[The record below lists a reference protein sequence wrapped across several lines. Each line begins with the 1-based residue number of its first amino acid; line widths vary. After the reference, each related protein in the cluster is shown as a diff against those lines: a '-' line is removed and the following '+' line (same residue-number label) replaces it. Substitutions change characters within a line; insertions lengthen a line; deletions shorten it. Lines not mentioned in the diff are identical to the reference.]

1 MPDVTLDRLWQL
13 ACKVGDKSGV
23 EPELV
28 FQPIGLLLHH
38 PLTARDYTSTP
49 LNSSTFASTGGDGV
63 HYGLL
68 HTIGDVSD
76 ASPVVMTVPM
86 AFERPNLIVG
96 DSLLEFLCLGCQV
109 GYAYLEHLAYNR
121 HEATDWIGNAQ
132 NWFNEKHY
140 GPLDLRAQSLLEI
153 LVREFDLKPW
163 PEVGRRVDE
172 LQERFLLLLETQTAG
187 K

>member
-1 MPDVTLDRLWQL
+1 MLNVTLDRLWQL
-13 ACKVGDKSGV
+13 ACKEGEKLGM
-23 EPELV
+23 EPEPV
-28 FQPIGLLLHH
+28 FQPIGLVLHRS
-38 PLTARDYTSTP
+38 LTARDYTSTP
-49 LNSSTFASTGGDGV
+49 LSSSTFASTGGDGV

-68 HTIGDVSD
+68 HINGGVGD

-96 DSLLEFLCLGCQV
+96 ESLFEFLCLGCQV

-121 HEATDWIGNAQ
+121 HEATDWIGNPQ
-132 NWFNEKHY
+132 NWFNERHY
-140 GPLDLRAQSLLEI
+140 GPLGLRAQLLLEI

-163 PEVGRRVDE
+163 SEVGRRVDE
-172 LQERFLLLLETQTAG
+172 LQERFLPLLKTQTAG